1 MHIEGLV
8 SELKTFGYRA
18 NLVTY
23 NFRTHFSDF
32 QPQFEG
38 LLVNIFT

>member
-18 NLVTY
+18 NLVTC
-23 NFRTHFSDF
+23 NFHTRFSDF
-32 QPQFEG
+32 WPQFEG
-38 LLVNIFT
+38 LLVNTFA